1 MATTPE
7 EKAKDLISKFAPKC
21 SGNSQEILNHEL
33 AKQCAIILCDEIL
46 NICPAADIGLYALKD
61 EGDTSFVEYWEQVK
75 EHIEQL

>member
-1 MATTPE
+1 MGTTPE
-7 EKAKDLISKFAPKC
+7 EKAEQLINYYNPYVGYKY
-21 SGNSQEILNHEL
+21 NS